1 MGWLILVSK
10 ARGTAVGYVG
20 FVFFALEPL
29 AIKTAHSTSIFLSS
43 NTDYLVT
50 ARSARFYNMS
60 TFIRML
66 KISALKKLVTDSMAI
81 DLGTAS
87 TIIAVKGRGVV
98 LDEPSMVAVN
108 NLTEEIIA
116 FGLEA
121 FEMMGREGR
130 DVSVVEPLIGGVVGD
145 FERTKKMLAHFVKKA
160 KTRGSNISLQAVMSM
175 VSDVTHVEQRA
186 LYHAAE
192 EAGIG
197 RVYMMEEG
205 LAAAFGAGVLP
216 NDKRASAIVDIGA
229 GTTNVAVIAKGAI
242 VHSASERFG
251 SKEINAVLATHLRR
265 HRGLQVGEE
274 STEIL
279 KTNFAS
285 AYLPDDIAKTTIVR
299 GRDVQTGSP
308 SAVEITAGEV
318 YPIVES
324 IVRRIATLVKETLTE
339 LRPEVA
345 ADIYDR
351 GVILTGGGALLDGI
365 DQYMRSFIN
374 LAVSIGD
381 EPRYATV
388 NGLLKM
394 FDDPKLLERVNR
406 NELGIMQNAEVP
418 FEA

>member
-1 MGWLILVSK
+1 
-10 ARGTAVGYVG
+10 
-20 FVFFALEPL
+20 
-29 AIKTAHSTSIFLSS
+29 
-43 NTDYLVT
+43 
-50 ARSARFYNMS
+50 
-60 TFIRML
+60 
-66 KISALKKLVTDSMAI
+66 MAI
-81 DLGTAS
+81 DLGTAN

-108 NLTEEIIA
+108 DITEEIVA
-116 FGLEA
+116 FGQEA
-121 FEMMGREGR
+121 ADMIGREGR
-130 DVSVVEPLIGGVVGD
+130 DITVKAPLIGGVVAD
-145 FERTKKMLAHFVKKA
+145 YERTKKMLGHFVKKA
-160 KTRGSNISLQAVMSM
+160 KTGGSNISLQAVMSM

-186 LYHAAE
+186 MINAAE

-197 RVYMMEEG
+197 RIYMMEEG
-205 LAAAFGAGVLP
+205 LAAAFGAGVVP

-229 GTTNVAVIAKGAI
+229 GTTNIAIVAKGTI

-251 SKEINAVLATHLRR
+251 SNEINAVLATHLRR

-274 STEIL
+274 TTESL
-279 KTNFAS
+279 KTSFAS
-285 AYLPDDIAKTTIVR
+285 AYLPEDIAKSIEVR

-308 SAVEITAGEV
+308 AAVEITTGEI

-324 IVRRIATLVKETLTE
+324 IVRRIAELVKDTLTE

-351 GVILTGGGALLDGI
+351 GVVLTGGGALLDGI
-365 DQYMRSFIN
+365 DQYMRSYVQ
-374 LAVSIGD
+374 LAMTVAD

-388 NGLLKM
+388 NGLVKM

>member
-1 MGWLILVSK
+1 
-10 ARGTAVGYVG
+10 
-20 FVFFALEPL
+20 
-29 AIKTAHSTSIFLSS
+29 
-43 NTDYLVT
+43 
-50 ARSARFYNMS
+50 
-60 TFIRML
+60 ML
-66 KISALKKLVTDSMAI
+66 KISSLKKLVTDSMAI
-81 DLGTAS
+81 DLGTAN
-87 TIIAVKGRGVV
+87 TIIAVKGRGIV
-98 LDEPSMVAVN
+98 LDEPSMVAIN
-108 NLTEEIIA
+108 EITEEIVA
-116 FGLEA
+116 FGQEA
-121 FEMMGREGR
+121 ADMIGREGR
-130 DVSVVEPLIGGVVGD
+130 DITVKAPLIGGVVAD
-145 FERTKKMLAHFVKKA
+145 YERTKKMLAHFVKKA
-160 KTRGSNISLQAVMSM
+160 KTGGSNISIQAVMSM

-186 LYHAAE
+186 MLNAAD

-197 RVYMMEEG
+197 KVYMMEEG
-205 LAAAFGAGVLP
+205 LAAAFGAGVQP

-229 GTTNVAVIAKGAI
+229 GTTNIAIVAKGTI

-251 SKEINAVLATHLRR
+251 SNEINAVLATHLRR

-274 STEIL
+274 TTEQL

-285 AYLPDDIAKTTIVR
+285 AYLPDDIARSTEVR

-308 SAVEITAGEV
+308 SAVEITTGEV

-324 IVRRIATLVKETLTE
+324 IVRRIAQLVKDTLTE

-351 GVILTGGGALLDGI
+351 GVVLTGGGALLDGI
-365 DQYMRSFIN
+365 DQYMRSYVN
-374 LAVSIGD
+374 LAMTVAD

-388 NGLLKM
+388 NGLIKM